1 MSIATLSSQFG
12 DAMMKVVGST
22 ARYLPEPLSSGA
34 SFLGSLSD
42 AKNSNTVD
50 ISPQYQELLEKQ
62 LQAQSELQQV
72 TFTSNIERS
81 QHESRMAA
89 VRNIRVS

>member
-1 MSIATLSSQFG
+1 MSIASLSSNFG
-12 DAMMKVVGST
+12 DAVMKMAGRA
-22 ARYLPEPLSSGA
+22 ARYLPEPVASGA
-34 SFLGSLSD
+34 SFLGSLSE
-42 AKNSNTVD
+42 AKSSNTVD

-62 LQAQSELQQV
+62 IQAQSELQQV